1 MKYLQKITAFFVISS
16 TLAGCVPFPSK
27 NIETPNVSG
36 VLTED
41 GVGLEGYNVQ
51 FAYGVNDSCSTSSG
65 QEAHSAITD
74 KEGSF
79 NFEIT
84 YKWSLVRWAV
94 PLDRIEY
101 FNLCF
106 VGPDGSKKW
115 AYVSHMRTP
124 AWAPDIKLSCKN
136 ERLLLEPKEIESGF
150 KVNPT
155 CEKVQP

>member
-51 FAYGVNDSCSTSSG
+51 FAYGVNDSCSASSG

-74 KEGSF
+74 KEGTF

-106 VGPDGSKKW
+106 VGPHGSKNGR
-115 AYVSHMRTP
+115 MFLT
-124 AWAPDIKLSCKN
+124 
-136 ERLLLEPKEIESGF
+136 
-150 KVNPT
+150 
-155 CEKVQP
+155 